1 MDAGYSVC
9 VYILDK
15 NAIFSVSAT
24 KHLKTTRPRG
34 QAVRGRGHNSYE
46 AEAEAEAE
54 AAASSHEAKAE
65 ASTRA

>member
-1 MDAGYSVC
+1 VDAGYSVC

-46 AEAEAEAE
+46 AEAEA
-54 AAASSHEAKAE
+54 AASSHEAKAE